1 MQNNHHEFG
10 KGKEISMASI
20 NAPILSDYMNYRQFL
35 ADFYRFKRKASRG
48 SLRAYNYAVFSAAA
62 NIKSPNYL
70 KMIIEGK
77 RNLSDD
83 MIGKFGKALGFMKDQ
98 TEEFRL
104 LVHFTQ
110 ATDPAERN
118 MYLKKLSEHRVA
130 SKLKSGEI
138 DRKTWEKVPNWVTWI
153 IYAMVDQE
161 GVSFDTATLKNIL
174 RDKAREDEI
183 ETALNT
189 LLNTGE
195 LRRDEKTGELRKGRS
210 LIESPE
216 DVPVAL
222 VRKLQSQLMY
232 LGLESLYQDQ
242 PTEREFGTLTL
253 SLTKAEFEEI
263 KFKLRQMRK
272 TLHKDNTISRMKSKG
287 ERVYQMNV
295 QLFPVTNAVLGL
307 EKEKVEKVDRVAA
320 MMMEQ
325 TSSAPISPVASVPSI
340 PTSSVVGSVINS
352 ALDINESATLVET
365 SVSTVAAE
373 VGVPAVAASSPSTS
387 QVETAMNANKGL
399 LPKQP
404 VPAPEVQPVKD
415 SRANVSSLA
424 ATAASAAD
432 LFR

>member
-1 MQNNHHEFG
+1 MHKSACFEDLNQVNYLGAKGDLISMQNSHLEFS
-10 KGKEISMASI
+10 KGKEISMGSA
-20 NAPILSDYMNYRQFL
+20 NPPILSDYMNYRQFL
-35 ADFYRFKRKASRG
+35 ADFYQFKRKSSKG

-77 RNLSDD
+77 RNLSED

-98 TEEFRL
+98 TDEFRL
-104 LVHFTQ
+104 LVQFTQ

-130 SKLKSGEI
+130 GKLKSGEI
-138 DRKTWEKVPNWVTWI
+138 DRKTWEKVPNWVAWI

-161 GVSFDTATLKNIL
+161 GVSFDTAALKTIL
-174 RDKAREDEI
+174 RGKASEDEI
-183 ETALNT
+183 ETALGT
-189 LLNTGE
+189 LINSGE
-195 LRRDEKTGELRKGRS
+195 LRRDEVTGELKKNRS

-216 DVPVAL
+216 EIPVAL

-242 PTEREFGTLTL
+242 PTDREFGTLTM

-272 TLHKDNTISRMKSKG
+272 ALHKDNSIARMKEKG
-287 ERVYQMNV
+287 ERVYQLNI
-295 QLFPVTNAVLGL
+295 QLFPVTNAVEG
-307 EKEKVEKVDRVAA
+307 VEK
-320 MMMEQ
+320 
-325 TSSAPISPVASVPSI
+325 TPVIKP
-340 PTSSVVGSVINS
+340 
-352 ALDINESATLVET
+352 ALDLK
-365 SVSTVAAE
+365 
-373 VGVPAVAASSPSTS
+373 P
-387 QVETAMNANKGL
+387 ETAIVEQA
-399 LPKQP
+399 P
-404 VPAPEVQPVKD
+404 VTAAPAPQAQPAPVTAQASAETASAKD
-415 SRANVSSLA
+415 RSNVSSLA

>member
-1 MQNNHHEFG
+1 MQNNHPEFN
-10 KGKEISMASI
+10 KGKEISTASVI
-20 NAPILSDYMNYRQFL
+20 APVLSDYMNYRQFL
-35 ADFYRFKRKASRG
+35 ADFYQFKRKSSKG

-83 MIGKFGKALGFMKDQ
+83 MIGKFGKALSFMKDQ

-130 SKLKSGEI
+130 GKLKSGEI
-138 DRKTWEKVPNWVTWI
+138 DRKTWEKVPNWVAWI

-161 GVSFDTATLKNIL
+161 GVSFDTSALKALL
-174 RDKAREDEI
+174 RGKASEDEI
-183 ETALNT
+183 EAALNT
-189 LLNTGE
+189 LLASGE
-195 LRRDEKTGELRKGRS
+195 LRRDEVTGELKKNRS

-216 DVPVAL
+216 EIPVAL

-253 SLTKAEFEEI
+253 SLTKTEFEEI

-272 TLHKDNTISRMKSKG
+272 ALHKDNSIARMKQKG
-287 ERVYQMNV
+287 ERVYQLNI
-295 QLFPVTNAVLGL
+295 QLFPVTNAVEG
-307 EKEKVEKVDRVAA
+307 VEK
-320 MMMEQ
+320 
-325 TSSAPISPVASVPSI
+325 TPVIKP
-340 PTSSVVGSVINS
+340 
-352 ALDINESATLVET
+352 ALDIKTET
-365 SVSTVAAE
+365 AIIETPTPAMAA
-373 VGVPAVAASSPSTS
+373 PAVEATPVTAA
-387 QVETAMNANKGL
+387 
-399 LPKQP
+399 
-404 VPAPEVQPVKD
+404 PADKD

>member
-1 MQNNHHEFG
+1 MQNVHPEFN
-10 KGKEISMASI
+10 KGKEISMGSAKPPVL
-20 NAPILSDYMNYRQFL
+20 ADYMNYREFL
-35 ADFYRFKRKASRG
+35 GDFYKFKRKSSKG

-83 MIGKFGKALGFMKDQ
+83 MVSKFGKALGFMKDQ

-118 MYLKKLSEHRVA
+118 MYLKKLSEHRVGA
-130 SKLKSGEI
+130 KLKSGEI
-138 DRKTWEKVPNWVTWI
+138 DRKTWEKVPNWVTWM

-161 GVSFDTATLKNIL
+161 GVRFDTSSLKKLL
-174 RDKAREDEI
+174 RGKASEDEI
-183 ETALNT
+183 ETALET
-189 LLNTGE
+189 LIASGE
-195 LRRDEKTGELRKGRS
+195 LRRDEATGEIRKNRS

-216 DVPVAL
+216 EVPVAL

-272 TLHKDNTISRMKSKG
+272 NLHKDNSIARMKEKG
-287 ERVYQMNV
+287 ERVYQLNI
-295 QLFPVTNAVLGL
+295 QLFPVTNAVAG
-307 EKEKVEKVDRVAA
+307 VEKTQAPVLKPSLDIKPEPTIVETPVSVAA
-320 MMMEQ
+320 AQ
-325 TSSAPISPVASVPSI
+325 
-340 PTSSVVGSVINS
+340 
-352 ALDINESATLVET
+352 
-365 SVSTVAAE
+365 VAAT
-373 VGVPAVAASSPSTS
+373 AQAQAQAAENNRS
-387 QVETAMNANKGL
+387 
-399 LPKQP
+399 
-404 VPAPEVQPVKD
+404 
-415 SRANVSSLA
+415 NVSSLA